1 MASFT
6 FVREVN
12 APPEVVFDVLTD
24 HRGYAEITPVR
35 KSELERE
42 GEPAPNGVG
51 AIRVLRSVGPPLR
64 EETIVYEPPSR
75 FSYKLLSGAPLRDHV
90 GTVALEP
97 DGEGTKVTYAV
108 RTNPTV
114 PVIGGVAV
122 AVARFGVKQLVD
134 GIVAESE
141 RRGAAAV

>member
-6 FVREVN
+6 FVREVK
-12 APPEVVFDVLTD
+12 APPETVFDVLTD
-24 HRGYAEITPVR
+24 HRRYAEITPIR

-42 GEPAPNGVG
+42 GDPAPNGVG
-51 AIRVLRSVGPPLR
+51 AIRVLSSVGPPLR
-64 EETIVYEPPSR
+64 EETIVYEPPRR

-97 DGEGTKVTYAV
+97 NGGGTKVTYAV

-114 PVIGGVAV
+114 PVVGGVAV

-134 GIVAESE
+134 GIVRESE
-141 RRGAAAV
+141 RRAAGA

>member
-6 FVREVN
+6 FVREVKA
-12 APPEVVFDVLTD
+12 APETVFDVLTD
-24 HRGYAEITPVR
+24 HRRYAEITRVR

-64 EETIVYEPPSR
+64 EETIVYEEPSR
-75 FSYKLLSGAPLRDHV
+75 FSYKLLSGAPMRDHV
-90 GTVALEP
+90 GTVELTP
-97 DGEGTKVTYAV
+97 QGGGTKVTYAV
-108 RTNPTV
+108 RTTPTV
-114 PVIGGVAV
+114 PLVGAAVV
-122 AVARFGVKQLVD
+122 AVARLAVKQLVD

-141 RRGAAAV
+141 RRAAAGG